1 MPIPEDRFTS
11 TVSGAAAYEAYRS
24 GGSYASDR
32 YDAYDAMADAY
43 DDKWTEA
50 VQQQLDELC
59 QPIERE
65 TWARLEALDAG
76 APDEP
81 HPWTW
86 ERHLVG
92 ILQDEDEGGEDALRE
107 ELEEVFRDEAE
118 DLARDRL
125 QDDGPCCNDYYCP
138 CH

>member
-1 MPIPEDRFTS
+1 MSIPEDRFTS
-11 TVSGAAAYEAYRS
+11 TVSGAAAYERYRS
-24 GGSYASDR
+24 SYSGGGDYDR
-32 YDAYDAMADAY
+32 YDAMADAY
-43 DDKWTEA
+43 DDKWNDA
-50 VQQQLDELC
+50 VQDQLDELC
-59 QPIERE
+59 RPVE
-65 TWARLEALDAG
+65 TEVWARSDALDEG
-76 APDEP
+76 EPDEP

-92 ILQDEDEGGEDALRE
+92 ILRDDEYGGEDALRD

-125 QDDGPCCNDYYCP
+125 QDSEPCCNDYHCP